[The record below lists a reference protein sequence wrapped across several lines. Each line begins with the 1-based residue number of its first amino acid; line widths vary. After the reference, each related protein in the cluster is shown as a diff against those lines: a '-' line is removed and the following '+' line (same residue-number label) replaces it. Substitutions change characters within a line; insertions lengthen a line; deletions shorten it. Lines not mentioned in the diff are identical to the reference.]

1 MNTTWRQCTIGD
13 VCDTISNTYN
23 SNAQQVVL
31 INTSDVL
38 EGKVLNHIYIP
49 NENLKGQFKKTFEE
63 GDILYSEIRPQNKRY
78 AYIDFAPINY
88 IASTKLMVIRNK
100 NIVKSKYLY
109 YFLQSDKII
118 SELQMLAE
126 TRSGTFPQITFNE
139 LSKLSIKI
147 PPLPEQDRI
156 ISILDSICKKIDIN
170 QQINDNLE
178 EQAKALF
185 KSWFV
190 DFEPFKGGKFVDS
203 ELGLIPKGWSTG
215 TIYSYIDVIYGAPY
229 KSALFNDKKQGLPLI
244 RIRDLKT
251 YTPQYYTKEVLPNT
265 EYVECG
271 DIIAGMDAEFIPHIW
286 RGEKGVLNQRLC
298 KFVPKYDYVS
308 KYYIY
313 SLVYP
318 KLAFVQSY
326 KVGTTVS
333 HLGKADIDRFK
344 VIVPP
349 EDIIMQYSKIVNSYF
364 AEIVKVSNENQIL
377 SSLRDTL
384 LPKLMSGELSVGEVS
399 LD

>member
-190 DFEPFKGGKFVDS
+190 DNQEPTWEKKTLADIVNIWDSMRKPLSATERDKMQKIYPYYGATSLMDYVDNYLFDGIYLLMGEDGTVVDDKGFPILQYVYGKFWVNNHAHVLTGANGFS
-203 ELGLIPKGWSTG
+203 TECIYILLSTTNVKSIVTGAVQPKINQANLKNIP
-215 TIYSYIDVIYGAPY
+215 
-229 KSALFNDKKQGLPLI
+229 
-244 RIRDLKT
+244 
-251 YTPQYYTKEVLPNT
+251 
-265 EYVECG
+265 
-271 DIIAGMDAEFIPHIW
+271 IAI
-286 RGEKGVLNQRLC
+286 
-298 KFVPKYDYVS
+298 
-308 KYYIY
+308 
-313 SLVYP
+313 
-318 KLAFVQSY
+318 
-326 KVGTTVS
+326 
-333 HLGKADIDRFK
+333 
-344 VIVPP
+344 PP
-349 EDIIMQYSKIVNSYF
+349 EDVLSDYNAVIHPLFAKIRNNSMEIHRLTII
-364 AEIVKVSNENQIL
+364 
-377 SSLRDTL
+377 RDAL
-384 LPKLMSGELSVGEVS
+384 LPKLMSGELSVEEVS

>member
-170 QQINDNLE
+170 QQINDNLAPVHE
-178 EQAKALF
+178 SKDTNKPEKSITFSSQPIRPSFSNKNISGRDILYPALRSTTIPYPDPYKRF
-185 KSWFV
+185 FLAPRQHLFPHCIRIEYHVRKESVDRTTPVSPIKSGYQYRSIRSDTGKLKYRYSPASCPSNPIVRAFHNR
-190 DFEPFKGGKFVDS
+190 KGLSSAMRFAH
-203 ELGLIPKGWSTG
+203 IPRYA
-215 TIYSYIDVIYGAPY
+215 TIYSLSSRGVADCCR
-229 KSALFNDKKQGLPLI
+229 SI
-244 RIRDLKT
+244 R
-251 YTPQYYTKEVLPNT
+251 V
-265 EYVECG
+265 
-271 DIIAGMDAEFIPHIW
+271 A
-286 RGEKGVLNQRLC
+286 
-298 KFVPKYDYVS
+298 
-308 KYYIY
+308 
-313 SLVYP
+313 
-318 KLAFVQSY
+318 
-326 KVGTTVS
+326 
-333 HLGKADIDRFK
+333 KADRFRTDP
-344 VIVPP
+344 IRSA
-349 EDIIMQYSKIVNSYF
+349 DFHNNI
-364 AEIVKVSNENQIL
+364 
-377 SSLRDTL
+377 TH
-384 LPKLMSGELSVGEVS
+384 
-399 LD
+399 